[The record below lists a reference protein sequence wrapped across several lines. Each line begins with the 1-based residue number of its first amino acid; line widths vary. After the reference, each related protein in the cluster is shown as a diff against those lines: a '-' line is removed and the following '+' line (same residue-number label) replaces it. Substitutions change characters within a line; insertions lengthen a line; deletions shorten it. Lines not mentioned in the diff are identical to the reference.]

1 MSLTKIAFWKQIL
14 IALVLGLCF
23 GISLNP
29 EFGLV
34 TSESIQ
40 PYLVWFKLPGDIF
53 LNLLQMIMIP
63 LVIVSIALGVSS
75 LKNLRDLWSLGSK
88 TLLYFIFTT
97 IVSVSIGILLTTTT
111 KPGLQIQTKI
121 QNQTSASTTT
131 SSITI
136 EKKEKED
143 SIPEIIANI
152 IPKNIVNVWSKQQML
167 SIVFLG
173 MILGVFFLTSRESGT
188 ALKAF
193 CHSLESFCLW
203 VVALAMKLA
212 PLAVLGL
219 MTYAMVQIGFSLVFG
234 LISYILT
241 VLGGLLLILLFYSLM
256 IVSFTKENP
265 IRFLIQIREIPI
277 LGFSTSSSSSV
288 LPYSLK
294 VAKEKLKLKETVSD
308 FVLPLGATINMDG
321 TALYQAVATVFLSQ
335 VYQIELSTLDLF
347 LLVGTVTAASIG
359 TAATPGVGLVILSSI
374 LYTFHIPI
382 EGITI
387 LFGVDRFLDMC
398 RTSVNLTGDLSC
410 AYIMNHI
417 WKEENK

>member
-1 MSLTKIAFWKQIL
+1 MFFPKIPFWIQIL
-14 IALVLGLCF
+14 VSLLLGLIF
-23 GISLNP
+23 GILLNP
-29 EFGLV
+29 ESGFVSAL
-34 TSESIQ
+34 SLK
-40 PYLVWFKLPGDIF
+40 PYLPWMKLPGDLF

-75 LKNLRDLWSLGSK
+75 LRNLKDLWSLGSK
-88 TLLYFIFTT
+88 TLVYFIFTT
-97 IVSVSIGILLTTTT
+97 IVAVSIGISLTLIIKPGNHIQTQTTT
-111 KPGLQIQTKI
+111 IN
-121 QNQTSASTTT
+121 QNIPSTDLD
-131 SSITI
+131 SKQ
-136 EKKEKED
+136 E

-152 IPKNIVNVWSKQQML
+152 IPKNLVNVWSKQQML
-167 SIVFLG
+167 SVVFFG
-173 MILGVFFLTSRESGT
+173 MILGIFFLTSRDSGA

-203 VVALAMKLA
+203 VVATAMKLA

-219 MTYAMVQIGFSLVFG
+219 MSYAMVQIGFSLLLGLVSYIGTVLFG
-234 LISYILT
+234 LLC
-241 VLGGLLLILLFYSLM
+241 VLIFYGILIL
-256 IVSFTKENP
+256 IFTGKNP
-265 IRFLIQIREIPI
+265 IRFLNQVREISL

-294 VAKEKLKLKETVSD
+294 LAKEKLKLKETVSD

-335 VYQIELSTLDLF
+335 VYQVDLSPLDLF

-359 TAATPGVGLVILSSI
+359 TAATPGVGLVILASI
-374 LYTFHIPI
+374 LYTFQIPI

-410 AYIMNHI
+410 AFIMDHI
-417 WKEENK
+417 WKETKPNEKN

>member
-1 MSLTKIAFWKQIL
+1 MSLPKIPFWKQIL
-14 IALVLGLCF
+14 ISLVLGLSL

-29 EFGLV
+29 ESGIV
-34 TSESIQ
+34 SKESIN
-40 PYLVWFKLPGDIF
+40 PYLPWLKLPGDLF

-75 LKNLRDLWSLGSK
+75 LKNLKDLWNLGSK
-88 TLLYFIFTT
+88 TLIYLIFTT
-97 IVSVSIGILLTTTT
+97 IISVSIGITLTLVS
-111 KPGLQIQTKI
+111 KPGYQIQNKI
-121 QNQTSASTTT
+121 QNQTTTD
-131 SSITI
+131 SIAI
-136 EKKEKED
+136 NVSKDKQE
-143 SIPEIIANI
+143 SIPEIITNI
-152 IPKNIVNVWSKQQML
+152 IPKNIINVWSKQQML

-173 MILGVFFLTSRESGT
+173 MMLGIFFLTSKESGT

-203 VVALAMKLA
+203 VVSLAMKLA

-219 MTYAMVQIGFSLVFG
+219 MSYAMVQIGFSLVLG
-234 LISYILT
+234 LITYILT
-241 VLGGLLLILLFYSLM
+241 VLVGLVLILIFYALM
-256 IVSFTKENP
+256 VFVFTKKNP
-265 IRFLIQIREIPI
+265 IHFFDSIREIPI

-294 VAKEKLKLKETVSD
+294 VAKEKLKLKETVAD

-335 VYQIELSTLDLF
+335 VYQIELSSIDLF

-410 AYIMNHI
+410 AYIMDHI
-417 WKEENK
+417 WKEEK

>member
-1 MSLTKIAFWKQIL
+1 MSLPKIPFWKQIL
-14 IALVLGLCF
+14 ISLVLGLSL

-29 EFGLV
+29 ESGIV
-34 TSESIQ
+34 SKESIN
-40 PYLVWFKLPGDIF
+40 PYLPWLKLPGDLF

-75 LKNLRDLWSLGSK
+75 LKNLKDLWNLGSK
-88 TLLYFIFTT
+88 TLIYFIFTT
-97 IVSVSIGILLTTTT
+97 IISVSIGITLTLVS
-111 KPGLQIQTKI
+111 KPGNQIQNKI
-121 QNQTSASTTT
+121 QNQTTTD
-131 SSITI
+131 SIAI
-136 EKKEKED
+136 NVSKDKQE
-143 SIPEIIANI
+143 SIPEIITNI
-152 IPKNIVNVWSKQQML
+152 IPKNIINVWSKQQML

-173 MILGVFFLTSRESGT
+173 MMLGIFFLTSKESGT

-203 VVALAMKLA
+203 VVSLAMKLA

-219 MTYAMVQIGFSLVFG
+219 MSYAMVQIGFSLVLG
-234 LISYILT
+234 LITYILT
-241 VLGGLLLILLFYSLM
+241 VLVGLFLILIFYGLM
-256 IVSFTKENP
+256 VFVFTKKNP
-265 IRFLIQIREIPI
+265 IHFFYLIREIPI

-294 VAKEKLKLKETVSD
+294 VAKEKLKLKETVAD

-335 VYQIELSTLDLF
+335 VYQIELSSIDLF

-410 AYIMNHI
+410 AYIMDHI
-417 WKEENK
+417 WKEEK

>member
-1 MSLTKIAFWKQIL
+1 MSLPKIPFWKQIL
-14 IALVLGLCF
+14 ISLVLGLSL

-29 EFGLV
+29 ESGIV
-34 TSESIQ
+34 SKESIN
-40 PYLVWFKLPGDIF
+40 PYLPWLKLPGDLF

-75 LKNLRDLWSLGSK
+75 LKNLKDLWNLGSK
-88 TLLYFIFTT
+88 TLIYFIFTT
-97 IVSVSIGILLTTTT
+97 IISVCIGITLTLVS
-111 KPGLQIQTKI
+111 KPGYQIQNKI
-121 QNQTSASTTT
+121 QNQTTTD
-131 SSITI
+131 SIAI
-136 EKKEKED
+136 NVSKDKQE
-143 SIPEIIANI
+143 SIPEIITNI
-152 IPKNIVNVWSKQQML
+152 IPKNIINVWSKQQML

-173 MILGVFFLTSRESGT
+173 MMLGIFFLTSKESGT

-203 VVALAMKLA
+203 VVSLAMKLA

-219 MTYAMVQIGFSLVFG
+219 MSYAMVQIGFSLVLG
-234 LISYILT
+234 LITYILT
-241 VLGGLLLILLFYSLM
+241 VLVGLFLILIFYGLM
-256 IVSFTKENP
+256 VFVFTKKNP
-265 IRFLIQIREIPI
+265 IHFFYLIREIPI

-294 VAKEKLKLKETVSD
+294 VAKEKLKLKETVAD

-335 VYQIELSTLDLF
+335 VYQIELSSIDLF

-410 AYIMNHI
+410 AYIMDHI
-417 WKEENK
+417 WKEEK

>member
-1 MSLTKIAFWKQIL
+1 MSLPKIAFWKQIL
-14 IALVLGLCF
+14 IALVLGLF
-23 GISLNP
+23 LGISLNP
-29 EFGLV
+29 ESGIV
-34 TSESIQ
+34 SKESII
-40 PYLVWFKLPGDIF
+40 PYLPWLKLPGDIF

-75 LKNLRDLWSLGSK
+75 LKNLKDLWNLGSK
-88 TLLYFIFTT
+88 TLIYFIFTT
-97 IVSVSIGILLTTTT
+97 IISVSIGITLTLVS
-111 KPGLQIQTKI
+111 KPGNQIQNKI
-121 QNQTSASTTT
+121 QNQSTTD
-131 SSITI
+131 SITTNVS
-136 EKKEKED
+136 KDKEE
-143 SIPEIIANI
+143 SIPEIITNI
-152 IPKNIVNVWSKQQML
+152 IPKNIINVWSKQQML

-173 MILGVFFLTSRESGT
+173 MMLGIFFLTSKESGT

-203 VVALAMKLA
+203 VVSLAMKLA

-219 MTYAMVQIGFSLVFG
+219 MSYAMVQIGFTLVMG
-234 LISYILT
+234 LITYILT
-241 VLGGLLLILLFYSLM
+241 VLVGLFLILLFYGLM
-256 IVSFTKENP
+256 VFVFTKKNP
-265 IRFLIQIREIPI
+265 IHFFYLIREIPI

-294 VAKEKLKLKETVSD
+294 VAKEKLKLKETVAD

-335 VYQIELSTLDLF
+335 VYQIELSSIDLF

-374 LYTFHIPI
+374 LYSFHIPI

-410 AYIMNHI
+410 AYIMDHI
-417 WKEENK
+417 WKEEK

>member
-1 MSLTKIAFWKQIL
+1 MSLPKIPFWKQIL
-14 IALVLGLCF
+14 ISLVLGLSL

-29 EFGLV
+29 ESGIV
-34 TSESIQ
+34 SKESIN
-40 PYLVWFKLPGDIF
+40 PYLPWLKLPGDLF

-75 LKNLRDLWSLGSK
+75 LKNLKDLWNLGSK
-88 TLLYFIFTT
+88 TLIYFIFTT
-97 IVSVSIGILLTTTT
+97 IISVSIGITLTLVS
-111 KPGLQIQTKI
+111 KPGYQIQNKI
-121 QNQTSASTTT
+121 QNQTTTD
-131 SSITI
+131 SIAI
-136 EKKEKED
+136 NVSKDKQE
-143 SIPEIIANI
+143 SIPEIITNI
-152 IPKNIVNVWSKQQML
+152 IPKNIINVWSKQQML

-173 MILGVFFLTSRESGT
+173 MMLGIFFLTSKESGT

-203 VVALAMKLA
+203 VVSLAMKLA

-219 MTYAMVQIGFSLVFG
+219 MSYAMVQIGFSLVLG
-234 LISYILT
+234 LITYILT
-241 VLGGLLLILLFYSLM
+241 VLVGLVLILIFYALM
-256 IVSFTKENP
+256 VFVFTKKNP
-265 IRFLIQIREIPI
+265 IHFFDSIREIPI

-294 VAKEKLKLKETVSD
+294 VAKEKLKLKETVAD

-335 VYQIELSTLDLF
+335 VYQIELNSIDLF

-410 AYIMNHI
+410 AYIMDHI
-417 WKEENK
+417 WKEEK

>member
-1 MSLTKIAFWKQIL
+1 MSLPKIAFWKQIL
-14 IALVLGLCF
+14 ISLVLGLSL

-29 EFGLV
+29 ESGIV
-34 TSESIQ
+34 SKESIN
-40 PYLVWFKLPGDIF
+40 PYLPWLKLPGDIF

-75 LKNLRDLWSLGSK
+75 LKNLKDLWNLGSK
-88 TLLYFIFTT
+88 TLIYFIFTT
-97 IVSVSIGILLTTTT
+97 IISVSIGVSLTLVS
-111 KPGLQIQTKI
+111 KPGNQIQNKI
-121 QNQTSASTTT
+121 QYPSTTD
-131 SSITI
+131 SISVNVS
-136 EKKEKED
+136 KDKEE
-143 SIPEIIANI
+143 SIPEIITNI
-152 IPKNIVNVWSKQQML
+152 IPKNIINVWSKQQML

-173 MILGVFFLTSRESGT
+173 MMLGIFFLTSKESGT

-203 VVALAMKLA
+203 VVSLAMKLA
-212 PLAVLGL
+212 PLAVMGL
-219 MTYAMVQIGFSLVFG
+219 MSYAMVQIGFTLVMG
-234 LISYILT
+234 LITYILT
-241 VLGGLLLILLFYSLM
+241 VLVGLFLILLFYGL
-256 IVSFTKENP
+256 IVFVFTKQNP
-265 IRFLIQIREIPI
+265 IYFFYLIREIPI

-294 VAKEKLKLKETVSD
+294 VAKEKLKLKETVAD

-335 VYQIELSTLDLF
+335 VYQIELSSIDLF

-410 AYIMNHI
+410 AYIMDHI
-417 WKEENK
+417 WKEEK

>member
-1 MSLTKIAFWKQIL
+1 MSLPKIPFWKQIL
-14 IALVLGLCF
+14 ISLVLGLSL

-29 EFGLV
+29 ESGIV
-34 TSESIQ
+34 SKESIY
-40 PYLVWFKLPGDIF
+40 PYLPWLKLPGDLF
-53 LNLLQMIMIP
+53 LNILQMIMIP

-75 LKNLRDLWSLGSK
+75 LKNLKDLWNLGSK
-88 TLLYFIFTT
+88 TLIYFIFTT
-97 IVSVSIGILLTTTT
+97 IISVSIGITLTLVS
-111 KPGLQIQTKI
+111 KPGYQIQNKI
-121 QNQTSASTTT
+121 QNQTTTD
-131 SSITI
+131 SIAI
-136 EKKEKED
+136 NVSKDKQE
-143 SIPEIIANI
+143 SIPEIITNI
-152 IPKNIVNVWSKQQML
+152 IPKNIINVWSKQQML

-173 MILGVFFLTSRESGT
+173 MMLGIFFLTSKESGT

-203 VVALAMKLA
+203 VVSLAMKLA

-219 MTYAMVQIGFSLVFG
+219 MSYAMVQIGFSLVLG
-234 LISYILT
+234 LITYILT
-241 VLGGLLLILLFYSLM
+241 VLVGLVLILIFYALM
-256 IVSFTKENP
+256 VFVFTKKNP
-265 IRFLIQIREIPI
+265 IHFFDSIREIPI

-294 VAKEKLKLKETVSD
+294 VAKEKLKLKETVAD

-335 VYQIELSTLDLF
+335 VYQIELSSLDLF

-410 AYIMNHI
+410 AYIMDHI
-417 WKEENK
+417 WKEEK

>member
-1 MSLTKIAFWKQIL
+1 MSFPKIAFWKQIL
-14 IALVLGLCF
+14 ISLVLGLVF
-23 GISLNP
+23 GILLNP
-29 EFGLV
+29 ESGFV
-34 TSESIQ
+34 KSDQIK
-40 PYLVWFKLPGDIF
+40 PYLSWLKLPGDIF
-53 LNLLQMIMIP
+53 LNLLQMIMVP

-75 LKNLRDLWSLGSK
+75 LKNLKDLWSLGSK
-88 TLLYFIFTT
+88 TLVYFIFTT
-97 IVSVSIGILLTTTT
+97 VVSVSIGILLTSLT
-111 KPGLQIQTKI
+111 KPGFKIQSNI
-121 QNQTSASTTT
+121 QNQVTQSQMTS
-131 SSITI
+131 I
-136 EKKEKED
+136 EKKEKEET
-143 SIPEIIANI
+143 IPEIIANI

-173 MILGVFFLTSRESGT
+173 MILGVFFLTSKESGT
-188 ALKAF
+188 TLKAF
-193 CHSLESFCLW
+193 FHSLESFCLW
-203 VVALAMKLA
+203 VVSTAMKIA

-219 MTYAMVQIGFSLVFG
+219 MSYAMVQIGFSLVYG
-234 LISYILT
+234 LLTYILT
-241 VLGGLLLILLFYSLM
+241 VLAGLFIILLFYSLM
-256 IVSFTKENP
+256 VFFFTKQNP
-265 IRFLIQIREIPI
+265 FVFFNQIREIPI

-294 VAKEKLKLKETVSD
+294 IAKEKLRLKESVAD

-335 VYQIELSTLDLF
+335 VYQIELSSVDLF

-410 AYIMNHI
+410 AYIMDHI
-417 WKEENK
+417 WKEEKQL

>member
-1 MSLTKIAFWKQIL
+1 MSLPKIAFWIQIL

-23 GISLNP
+23 GITLNP

-34 TSESIQ
+34 SSESIK
-40 PYLVWFKLPGDIF
+40 PYLVWFKLPGDVF

-75 LKNLRDLWSLGSK
+75 LKNLKDLWSLGSK

-121 QNQTSASTTT
+121 QNQTSESSDTSTL
-131 SSITI
+131 
-136 EKKEKED
+136 EKKEKEE

-219 MTYAMVQIGFSLVFG
+219 MSYAMVQIGFSLVFG
-234 LISYILT
+234 LFTYIVT
-241 VLGGLLLILLFYSLM
+241 VLGGLFLILVFYSLM
-256 IVSFTKENP
+256 ILFFTRENP
-265 IRFLIQIREIPI
+265 LRFLSQIREIPI

-335 VYQIELSTLDLF
+335 VYQIELSTVDLF

-374 LYTFHIPI
+374 LYTFHIPV
-382 EGITI
+382 EGIAI

>member
-1 MSLTKIAFWKQIL
+1 MSLPKIPFWKQIL
-14 IALVLGLCF
+14 ISLVLGLSL

-29 EFGLV
+29 ESGIV
-34 TSESIQ
+34 SKESIY
-40 PYLVWFKLPGDIF
+40 PYLPWLKLPGDLF

-75 LKNLRDLWSLGSK
+75 LKNLKDLWNLGSK
-88 TLLYFIFTT
+88 TLIYFIFTT
-97 IVSVSIGILLTTTT
+97 IISVSIGITLTLVS
-111 KPGLQIQTKI
+111 KPGYQIQNKI
-121 QNQTSASTTT
+121 QNQTTTD
-131 SSITI
+131 SIAI
-136 EKKEKED
+136 NESKDKQE
-143 SIPEIIANI
+143 SIPEIITNI
-152 IPKNIVNVWSKQQML
+152 IPKNIINVWSKQQML

-173 MILGVFFLTSRESGT
+173 MMLGIFFLTSKESGT

-203 VVALAMKLA
+203 VVSLAMKLA

-219 MTYAMVQIGFSLVFG
+219 MSYAMVQIGFSLVLG
-234 LISYILT
+234 LITYILT
-241 VLGGLLLILLFYSLM
+241 VLVGLVLILIFYALM
-256 IVSFTKENP
+256 VFVFTKKNP
-265 IRFLIQIREIPI
+265 IHFFDSIREIPI

-294 VAKEKLKLKETVSD
+294 VAKEKLKLKETVAD

-335 VYQIELSTLDLF
+335 VYQIELSSIDLF

-410 AYIMNHI
+410 AYIMDHI
-417 WKEENK
+417 WKEEK

>member
-1 MSLTKIAFWKQIL
+1 MFFPKIAFWIQIL
-14 IALVLGLCF
+14 VSLLLGLLF
-23 GISLNP
+23 GILLNP
-29 EFGLV
+29 ETGFVSSNTLK
-34 TSESIQ
+34 
-40 PYLVWFKLPGDIF
+40 PFLPWMKLPGDVF

-75 LKNLRDLWSLGSK
+75 LRNLKDLWSLGSK
-88 TLLYFIFTT
+88 TLIYFIFTT
-97 IVSVSIGILLTTTT
+97 VIAVSIGISLTLVI
-111 KPGLQIQTKI
+111 KPGKYIQS
-121 QNQTSASTTT
+121 Q
-131 SSITI
+131 TI
-136 EKKEKED
+136 ESKVNVQETKLNENQE
-143 SIPEIIANI
+143 SIPEIIATI
-152 IPKNIVNVWSKQQML
+152 IPKNLVNVWSKQQML

-173 MILGVFFLTSRESGT
+173 MILGIFFLTSKESGT

-203 VVALAMKLA
+203 VVATAMKLA

-219 MTYAMVQIGFSLVFG
+219 MSFAIVQIGFSLFLG
-234 LISYILT
+234 LLSYIGT
-241 VLGGLLLILLFYSLM
+241 VLSGLFCILVFYGLLILVFTRTNPFY
-256 IVSFTKENP
+256 
-265 IRFLIQIREIPI
+265 FLNQVREIPL

-294 VAKEKLKLKETVSD
+294 LAKEKLKLKETVAD
-308 FVLPLGATINMDG
+308 FVLPLGATVNMDG

-335 VYQIELSTLDLF
+335 VYQVDLSPLDLF

-359 TAATPGVGLVILSSI
+359 TAATPGVGLVILASI
-374 LYTFHIPI
+374 LHTFHIPI

-410 AYIMNHI
+410 AFIMDHI
-417 WKEENK
+417 WKETNPNENI

>member
-1 MSLTKIAFWKQIL
+1 MSLPKIAFWKQIL
-14 IALVLGLCF
+14 ISLVLGLTL

-29 EFGLV
+29 ESGIV
-34 TSESIQ
+34 SKESIN
-40 PYLVWFKLPGDIF
+40 PYLPWLKLPGDLF

-75 LKNLRDLWSLGSK
+75 LKNLKDLWNLGSK
-88 TLLYFIFTT
+88 TLIYFIFTT
-97 IVSVSIGILLTTTT
+97 IISVSIGISLTMVS
-111 KPGLQIQTKI
+111 KPGNQIQNKVG
-121 QNQTSASTTT
+121 NQSMTDSL
-131 SSITI
+131 SINVS
-136 EKKEKED
+136 KEKEE
-143 SIPEIIANI
+143 SIPEIITNI
-152 IPKNIVNVWSKQQML
+152 IPKNIINVWSKQQML

-173 MILGVFFLTSRESGT
+173 MMLGIFFLTSKESGT

-203 VVALAMKLA
+203 VVSLAMKLA

-219 MTYAMVQIGFSLVFG
+219 MSYAMVQIGFSLVMG
-234 LISYILT
+234 LITYILT
-241 VLGGLLLILLFYSLM
+241 VLVGLVLILLFYGLM
-256 IVSFTKENP
+256 VFVFTKQNP
-265 IRFLIQIREIPI
+265 IHFFYLIREIPI

-294 VAKEKLKLKETVSD
+294 VAKEKLKLKETVAD

-335 VYQIELSTLDLF
+335 VYQIELSSIDLF

-410 AYIMNHI
+410 AYIMDHI
-417 WKEENK
+417 WKEEK

>member
-1 MSLTKIAFWKQIL
+1 MSFPKIPFWIQIL
-14 IALVLGLCF
+14 VSLMLGLFF
-23 GISLNP
+23 GIILNP
-29 EFGLV
+29 ESGFVSAL
-34 TSESIQ
+34 SLK
-40 PYLVWFKLPGDIF
+40 PYLPWMKLPGDIF

-75 LKNLRDLWSLGSK
+75 LRNLKDLWNLGSK

-97 IVSVSIGILLTTTT
+97 VVSVSIGISLTLII
-111 KPGLQIQTKI
+111 KPGNHI
-121 QNQTSASTTT
+121 QNQTI
-131 SSITI
+131 SSNQSGPPTNLDTKQ
-136 EKKEKED
+136 E

-152 IPKNIVNVWSKQQML
+152 VPKNLVNVWSKQQML
-167 SIVFLG
+167 SVVFFG
-173 MILGVFFLTSRESGT
+173 MILGIFFLTSRDSGA

-203 VVALAMKLA
+203 VVKVTMNLA

-219 MTYAMVQIGFSLVFG
+219 MSYAMVQIGFSLVTG
-234 LISYILT
+234 LVSYIVT
-241 VLGGLLLILLFYSLM
+241 VLIGLLCVLFFYGILVFLF
-256 IVSFTKENP
+256 TRKNP
-265 IRFLIQIREIPI
+265 VRFLNQVREIPL

-294 VAKEKLKLKETVSD
+294 VAKEKLKLKETVAD

-335 VYQIELSTLDLF
+335 VYQVDLTGLDLF

-359 TAATPGVGLVILSSI
+359 TAATPGVGLVILASI
-374 LYTFHIPI
+374 LYTFQIPI

-410 AYIMNHI
+410 AFIMDHI
-417 WKEENK
+417 WKETKPNEKT

>member
-1 MSLTKIAFWKQIL
+1 MFFPKIPFWIQIL
-14 IALVLGLCF
+14 VSLLLGLIF
-23 GISLNP
+23 GILLNP
-29 EFGLV
+29 ESGFVSAL
-34 TSESIQ
+34 SLK
-40 PYLVWFKLPGDIF
+40 PYLPWMKLPGDLF

-75 LKNLRDLWSLGSK
+75 LRNLKDLWSLGSK
-88 TLLYFIFTT
+88 TLVYFIFTT
-97 IVSVSIGILLTTTT
+97 IVAVSIGISLTLIIKPGNHIQTQTTT
-111 KPGLQIQTKI
+111 IN
-121 QNQTSASTTT
+121 QNIPSTDLD
-131 SSITI
+131 SKQ
-136 EKKEKED
+136 E

-152 IPKNIVNVWSKQQML
+152 IPKNLVNVWSKQQML
-167 SIVFLG
+167 SVVFFG
-173 MILGVFFLTSRESGT
+173 MILGIFFLTSRDSGA

-203 VVALAMKLA
+203 VVATAMKLA

-219 MTYAMVQIGFSLVFG
+219 MSYAMVQIGFSLLLGLVSYIGTVLFG
-234 LISYILT
+234 LLC
-241 VLGGLLLILLFYSLM
+241 VLIFYGILIL
-256 IVSFTKENP
+256 IFTGKNP
-265 IRFLIQIREIPI
+265 IRFLIQVREIPL

-294 VAKEKLKLKETVSD
+294 LAKEKLKLKETVSD

-335 VYQIELSTLDLF
+335 VYQVDLSPLDLF

-359 TAATPGVGLVILSSI
+359 TAATPGVGLVILASI
-374 LYTFHIPI
+374 LYTFQIPI

-410 AYIMNHI
+410 AFIMDHI
-417 WKEENK
+417 WKETKPNEKN

>member
-1 MSLTKIAFWKQIL
+1 MSLPKIAFWKQIFISL
-14 IALVLGLCF
+14 LLGLGV
-23 GISLNP
+23 GIGFHP
-29 EFGLV
+29 ETGLISAE
-34 TSESIQ
+34 TIK
-40 PYLVWFKLPGDIF
+40 PYLSWLKLPGDLF

-75 LKNLRDLWSLGSK
+75 LKNLRDLWNLGSK

-97 IVSVSIGILLTTTT
+97 IVAVSIGILLTSIT
-111 KPGLQIQTKI
+111 KPGNQIQTKI
-121 QNQTSASTTT
+121 QNQTISVQTQSDKGT
-131 SSITI
+131 
-136 EKKEKED
+136 EE

-173 MILGVFFLTSRESGT
+173 MILGIFFLTSKESGT

-203 VVALAMKLA
+203 VVSTAMKLA
-212 PLAVLGL
+212 PLAVFGL
-219 MTYAMVQIGFSLVFG
+219 MSFAMLQIGFSLVYG
-234 LISYILT
+234 LLTYILT
-241 VLGGLLLILLFYSLM
+241 VLAGLFLVLLFYSALLFL
-256 IVSFTKENP
+256 FTKQNP
-265 IRFLIQIREIPI
+265 FVFFHQIREIPI

-294 VAKEKLKLKETVSD
+294 IAKEKLKLKETVAD

-335 VYQIELSTLDLF
+335 VYQIELSTVDLF

-374 LYTFHIPI
+374 LHTFHIPI
-382 EGITI
+382 EGIAI

-417 WKEENK
+417 WKEDTQI

>member
-1 MSLTKIAFWKQIL
+1 MSLPKIPFWKQIL
-14 IALVLGLCF
+14 ISLVLGLSL

-29 EFGLV
+29 ESGIV
-34 TSESIQ
+34 SKESIY
-40 PYLVWFKLPGDIF
+40 PYLPWLKLPGDLF
-53 LNLLQMIMIP
+53 LNILQMIMIP

-75 LKNLRDLWSLGSK
+75 LKNLKDLWNLGSK
-88 TLLYFIFTT
+88 TLIYFIFTT
-97 IVSVSIGILLTTTT
+97 IISVSIGITLTLVS
-111 KPGLQIQTKI
+111 KPGYQIQNKI
-121 QNQTSASTTT
+121 QNQTTTD
-131 SSITI
+131 SIAI
-136 EKKEKED
+136 NVSKDKQE
-143 SIPEIIANI
+143 SIPEIITNI
-152 IPKNIVNVWSKQQML
+152 IPKNIINVWSKQQML

-173 MILGVFFLTSRESGT
+173 MMLGIFFLTSKESGT

-203 VVALAMKLA
+203 VVSLAMKLA

-219 MTYAMVQIGFSLVFG
+219 MSYAMVQIGFSLVLG
-234 LISYILT
+234 LITYILT
-241 VLGGLLLILLFYSLM
+241 VLVGLVLILIFYALM
-256 IVSFTKENP
+256 VFVFTKKNP
-265 IRFLIQIREIPI
+265 IHFFDSIREIPI

-294 VAKEKLKLKETVSD
+294 VAKEKLKLKETVAD

-335 VYQIELSTLDLF
+335 VYQIELSSIDLF

-410 AYIMNHI
+410 AYIMDHI
-417 WKEENK
+417 WKEEK

>member
-1 MSLTKIAFWKQIL
+1 MSLPKIAFWKQIL
-14 IALVLGLCF
+14 ISLVLGLSI
-23 GISLNP
+23 GIGFNP
-29 EFGLV
+29 ESGLV
-34 TSESIQ
+34 TQETIQ
-40 PYLVWFKLPGDIF
+40 PYLQWFKLPGDLF

-75 LKNLRDLWSLGSK
+75 LKNLKDLWHLGSR
-88 TLLYFIFTT
+88 TLVYFIFTT
-97 IVSVSIGILLTTTT
+97 IVSVSIGIFLTTAIQ
-111 KPGLQIQTKI
+111 PGKQIQNKI
-121 QNQTSASTTT
+121 QNQT
-131 SSITI
+131 ITNSVPI
-136 EKKEKED
+136 KDSQNVTE

-173 MILGVFFLTSRESGT
+173 MILGIFFLTSKESGT

-203 VVALAMKLA
+203 VVAIAMKLA

-219 MTYAMVQIGFSLVFG
+219 MSYAMVQIGFSLVFG
-234 LISYILT
+234 LLSYIIT
-241 VLGGLLLILLFYSLM
+241 VLVGLFLILVFYSLL
-256 IVSFTKENP
+256 VFFFTKQNP
-265 IRFLIQIREIPI
+265 ILFFNQIREIPI

-294 VAKEKLKLKETVSD
+294 VAKEKLKLKETVAD

-335 VYQIELSTLDLF
+335 VYQVELSTLDLF

-410 AYIMNHI
+410 AFIMNHI

>member
-1 MSLTKIAFWKQIL
+1 MSLPKIAFWKQIFISL
-14 IALVLGLCF
+14 LLGLAV
-23 GISLNP
+23 GIGFHP
-29 EFGLV
+29 ETGLISAE
-34 TSESIQ
+34 TIK
-40 PYLVWFKLPGDIF
+40 PYLSWLKLPGDLF

-75 LKNLRDLWSLGSK
+75 LKNLRDLWNLGSK

-97 IVSVSIGILLTTTT
+97 IVAVSIGILLTSIT
-111 KPGLQIQTKI
+111 KPGNQIQTKI
-121 QNQTSASTTT
+121 QNQTISVQTQSDKGT
-131 SSITI
+131 
-136 EKKEKED
+136 EE

-173 MILGVFFLTSRESGT
+173 MILGIFFLTSKESGT

-203 VVALAMKLA
+203 VVSTAMKLA
-212 PLAVLGL
+212 PLAVFGL
-219 MTYAMVQIGFSLVFG
+219 MSFAMLQIGFSLVYG
-234 LISYILT
+234 LLTYILT
-241 VLGGLLLILLFYSLM
+241 VLAGLFLVLLFYSALLFL
-256 IVSFTKENP
+256 FTKQNP
-265 IRFLIQIREIPI
+265 FVFFHQIREIPI

-294 VAKEKLKLKETVSD
+294 IAKEKLKLKETVAD

-335 VYQIELSTLDLF
+335 VYQIELSTVDLF

-374 LYTFHIPI
+374 LHTFHIPI
-382 EGITI
+382 EGIAI

-417 WKEENK
+417 WKEDTQI

>member
-1 MSLTKIAFWKQIL
+1 MSLPKIAFWKQIL
-14 IALVLGLCF
+14 ISLVLGLGL
-23 GISLNP
+23 GITLNS
-29 EFGLV
+29 ETGLV
-34 TSESIQ
+34 SSESIK
-40 PYLVWFKLPGDIF
+40 PYLQWLKLPGDIF

-75 LKNLRDLWSLGSK
+75 LKNLKDLWNLGSK
-88 TLLYFIFTT
+88 TLLYFTFTT
-97 IVSVSIGILLTTTT
+97 LVSVSIGILLTTAS
-111 KPGLQIQTKI
+111 KPGIQIQSEI
-121 QNQTSASTTT
+121 QNKTITN
-131 SSITI
+131 SIPTLDS
-136 EKKEKED
+136 KKTEE
-143 SIPEIIANI
+143 SIPEVISNI

-173 MILGVFFLTSRESGT
+173 MILGIFFLTSKESGT

-203 VVALAMKLA
+203 VVSIAMKLA

-219 MTYAMVQIGFSLVFG
+219 MSYAMVQIGFSLVFG
-234 LISYILT
+234 LLTYILT
-241 VLGGLLLILLFYSLM
+241 VLTGLFCILLFYSLL
-256 IVSFTKENP
+256 VFFFTKQNP
-265 IRFLIQIREIPI
+265 FRFFNLIREIPI

-294 VAKEKLKLKETVSD
+294 VAKEKLKLKETVAD

-335 VYQIELSTLDLF
+335 VYQIELSSLDLF

-410 AYIMNHI
+410 AYIMDHI
-417 WKEENK
+417 WKEEKQ

>member
-1 MSLTKIAFWKQIL
+1 MSLPKIAFWKQIFISL
-14 IALVLGLCF
+14 LLGLAV
-23 GISLNP
+23 GIGFHP
-29 EFGLV
+29 ETGLMSAE
-34 TSESIQ
+34 TIK
-40 PYLVWFKLPGDIF
+40 PYLSWLKLPGDLF

-75 LKNLRDLWSLGSK
+75 LKNLRDLWNLGSK

-97 IVSVSIGILLTTTT
+97 IVAVSIGILLTSIT
-111 KPGLQIQTKI
+111 KPGNQIQTKI
-121 QNQTSASTTT
+121 QNQTISVQTQSDKGT
-131 SSITI
+131 
-136 EKKEKED
+136 EE

-173 MILGVFFLTSRESGT
+173 MILGIFFLTSKESGT

-203 VVALAMKLA
+203 VVSTAMKLA
-212 PLAVLGL
+212 PLAVFGL
-219 MTYAMVQIGFSLVFG
+219 MSFAMLQIGFSLVYG
-234 LISYILT
+234 LLTYILT
-241 VLGGLLLILLFYSLM
+241 VLAGLFLVLLFYSALLFL
-256 IVSFTKENP
+256 FTKQNP
-265 IRFLIQIREIPI
+265 FVFFHQIREIPI

-294 VAKEKLKLKETVSD
+294 IAKEKLKLKETVAD

-335 VYQIELSTLDLF
+335 VYQIELSTVDLF

-374 LYTFHIPI
+374 LHTFHIPI
-382 EGITI
+382 EGIAI

-417 WKEENK
+417 WKEDTQI

>member
-1 MSLTKIAFWKQIL
+1 MFFPKIAFWIQIL
-14 IALVLGLCF
+14 VSLLLGLLF
-23 GISLNP
+23 GILLNP
-29 EFGLV
+29 ETGIVSAL
-34 TSESIQ
+34 TLK
-40 PYLVWFKLPGDIF
+40 PYLAWMKLPGDIF

-75 LKNLRDLWSLGSK
+75 LRNLKDLLNLGSK

-97 IVSVSIGILLTTTT
+97 IISVSIGITLTLII
-111 KPGLQIQTKI
+111 KPGNHIQSQTTQMDTITHETTGKE
-121 QNQTSASTTT
+121 NQ
-131 SSITI
+131 
-136 EKKEKED
+136 E
-143 SIPEIIANI
+143 SIPEIIGSI
-152 IPKNIVNVWSKQQML
+152 IPKNLVNVWSKQQML
-167 SIVFLG
+167 SVVFFG
-173 MILGVFFLTSRESGT
+173 MILGIFFLTSKESGS

-203 VVALAMKLA
+203 VVAVAMKLA
-212 PLAVLGL
+212 PFAVLGL
-219 MTYAMVQIGFSLVFG
+219 MSYAIVQIGFSLLFG
-234 LISYILT
+234 LVYYIGT
-241 VLGGLLLILLFYSLM
+241 VLLGLFCIIVFYSVLIL
-256 IVSFTKENP
+256 IFTRKNP
-265 IRFLIQIREIPI
+265 IQFLNKVREIPL

-294 VAKEKLKLKETVSD
+294 LAKEKLKLKETVAD

-335 VYQIELSTLDLF
+335 VYQVNLSPIDLF

-359 TAATPGVGLVILSSI
+359 TAATPGVGLVILASI

-410 AYIMNHI
+410 AFIMDHI
-417 WKEENK
+417 WKETKPNEKY

>member
-1 MSLTKIAFWKQIL
+1 MSFLKIPFWIQIFASL
-14 IALVLGLCF
+14 LLGLLF
-23 GISLNP
+23 GILLNP
-29 EFGLV
+29 ETRFISSL
-34 TSESIQ
+34 TLK
-40 PYLVWFKLPGDIF
+40 PYLSWMKLPGDIF

-75 LKNLRDLWSLGSK
+75 LRNLKDLWSLGSK

-97 IVSVSIGILLTTTT
+97 IVSVSIGITLASVI
-111 KPGLQIQTKI
+111 KPGNQI
-121 QNQTSASTTT
+121 QNQTIETNG
-131 SSITI
+131 TI
-136 EKKEKED
+136 PD
-143 SIPEIIANI
+143 SKINQNEESVPEIIANI
-152 IPKNIVNVWSKQQML
+152 IPKNLVNVWSKQQML
-167 SIVFLG
+167 SVVFFG
-173 MILGVFFLTSRESGT
+173 MILGIFFLTSRESGA

-203 VVALAMKLA
+203 VVATAMKLA

-219 MTYAMVQIGFSLVFG
+219 MSYAMVQIGFSLLFG
-234 LISYILT
+234 LVSYIGT
-241 VLGGLLLILLFYSLM
+241 VIFGLFCIFIFYSIL
-256 IVSFTKENP
+256 IFTLTRKNP
-265 IRFLIQIREIPI
+265 FCFLNQIREIPL

-294 VAKEKLKLKETVSD
+294 LAKEKLKLKETVAD

-335 VYQIELSTLDLF
+335 VYQVNLSTIDLF

-359 TAATPGVGLVILSSI
+359 TAATPGVGLVILTSI
-374 LYTFHIPI
+374 LYTFQIPI

-410 AYIMNHI
+410 AFIMDHI
-417 WKEENK
+417 WKETKTNEKN

>member
-1 MSLTKIAFWKQIL
+1 MSLPKIPFWKQIL
-14 IALVLGLCF
+14 ISLVLGLSL

-29 EFGLV
+29 ESGIV
-34 TSESIQ
+34 SKESIN
-40 PYLVWFKLPGDIF
+40 PYLPWLKLPGDLF

-75 LKNLRDLWSLGSK
+75 LKNLKDLWNLGSK
-88 TLLYFIFTT
+88 TLIYFIFTT
-97 IVSVSIGILLTTTT
+97 IISVSIGITLTLVS
-111 KPGLQIQTKI
+111 KPGYQIQNKI
-121 QNQTSASTTT
+121 QNQTTTD
-131 SSITI
+131 SIAI
-136 EKKEKED
+136 NVSKDKQE
-143 SIPEIIANI
+143 SIPEIITNI
-152 IPKNIVNVWSKQQML
+152 IPKNIINVWSKQQML

-173 MILGVFFLTSRESGT
+173 MMLGIFFLTSKESGT

-203 VVALAMKLA
+203 VVSLAMKLA

-219 MTYAMVQIGFSLVFG
+219 MSYAMVQIGFSLVLG
-234 LISYILT
+234 LITYILT
-241 VLGGLLLILLFYSLM
+241 VLVGLVLILIFYALM
-256 IVSFTKENP
+256 VFVFTKKNP
-265 IRFLIQIREIPI
+265 IHFFDSIREIPI

-294 VAKEKLKLKETVSD
+294 VAKEKLKLKETVAD

-335 VYQIELSTLDLF
+335 VYQIELSSIDLF

-410 AYIMNHI
+410 AYIMDHI
-417 WKEENK
+417 WKEEK

>member
-1 MSLTKIAFWKQIL
+1 MSLPKIAFWKQIL

-23 GISLNP
+23 GITLNP

-34 TSESIQ
+34 SSESIK
-40 PYLVWFKLPGDIF
+40 PYLVWFKLPGDVF

-75 LKNLRDLWSLGSK
+75 LKNLKDLWSLGSK

-121 QNQTSASTTT
+121 QNQTSESSDTSTL
-131 SSITI
+131 
-136 EKKEKED
+136 EKKEKEE

-219 MTYAMVQIGFSLVFG
+219 MSYAMVQIGFSLVFG
-234 LISYILT
+234 LFTYIVT
-241 VLGGLLLILLFYSLM
+241 VLGGLFLILVFYSLM
-256 IVSFTKENP
+256 ILFFTRENP
-265 IRFLIQIREIPI
+265 LRFLSQIREIPI

-335 VYQIELSTLDLF
+335 VYQIELSTVDLF

-374 LYTFHIPI
+374 LYTFHIPV
-382 EGITI
+382 EGIAI

>member
-1 MSLTKIAFWKQIL
+1 MSFLKIPFWIQIFASL
-14 IALVLGLCF
+14 LLGLLF
-23 GISLNP
+23 GILLNP
-29 EFGLV
+29 ETGFISSL
-34 TSESIQ
+34 TLK
-40 PYLVWFKLPGDIF
+40 PYLSWMKLPGDIF

-75 LKNLRDLWSLGSK
+75 LRNLKDLWSLGSK

-97 IVSVSIGILLTTTT
+97 IVSVSIGITLASVI
-111 KPGLQIQTKI
+111 KPGNQI
-121 QNQTSASTTT
+121 QNQT
-131 SSITI
+131 I
-136 EKKEKED
+136 EKNETIQD
-143 SIPEIIANI
+143 SKINQNEESVPEIIANI
-152 IPKNIVNVWSKQQML
+152 IPKNLVNVWSKQQML
-167 SIVFLG
+167 SVVFFG
-173 MILGVFFLTSRESGT
+173 MILGIFFLTSRESGA

-203 VVALAMKLA
+203 VVAKAMKLA

-219 MTYAMVQIGFSLVFG
+219 MSYAMVQIGFSLLFG
-234 LISYILT
+234 LVSYIGT
-241 VLGGLLLILLFYSLM
+241 VIFGLFCIFMFYSIL
-256 IVSFTKENP
+256 IFTLTRKNP
-265 IRFLIQIREIPI
+265 FRFLNQIREIPL

-294 VAKEKLKLKETVSD
+294 LAKEKLKLKETVAD

-335 VYQIELSTLDLF
+335 VYQVNLSTIDLF

-359 TAATPGVGLVILSSI
+359 TAATPGVGLVILTSI
-374 LYTFHIPI
+374 LYTFQIPI

-410 AYIMNHI
+410 AFIMDHI
-417 WKEENK
+417 WKETKTNEKN

>member
-1 MSLTKIAFWKQIL
+1 MFFPKIPFWIQIL
-14 IALVLGLCF
+14 ISLLLGLIF
-23 GISLNP
+23 GLLLNPETGFVSSLSLNP
-29 EFGLV
+29 
-34 TSESIQ
+34 
-40 PYLVWFKLPGDIF
+40 YLAWMKLPGDIF

-75 LKNLRDLWSLGSK
+75 LRNLKDLWDLGSK
-88 TLLYFIFTT
+88 TLLYFVFTT
-97 IVSVSIGILLTTTT
+97 VISVSIGISLTLII
-111 KPGLQIQTKI
+111 KPGNHI
-121 QNQTSASTTT
+121 QNQTLELNQNVNPTKVS
-131 SSITI
+131 
-136 EKKEKED
+136 EKKET
-143 SIPEIIANI
+143 IPEIIADI
-152 IPKNIVNVWSKQQML
+152 IPKNLVNVWSKQQML
-167 SIVFLG
+167 SVVFFG
-173 MILGVFFLTSRESGT
+173 MILGIFFLTSRDSGA

-203 VVALAMKLA
+203 VVATAMKLA

-219 MTYAMVQIGFSLVFG
+219 MSYAIVQIGFSLFLGLLSYIGTVLFG
-234 LISYILT
+234 LFCIMVFYG
-241 VLGGLLLILLFYSLM
+241 VLILF
-256 IVSFTKENP
+256 FTRKNP
-265 IRFLIQIREIPI
+265 IRFLNQVREIPL

-294 VAKEKLKLKETVSD
+294 LAKEKLKLKETVAD

-335 VYQIELSTLDLF
+335 VYHVELSSLDLF

-359 TAATPGVGLVILSSI
+359 TAATPGVGLVILASI
-374 LYTFHIPI
+374 LYTFQIPI

-410 AYIMNHI
+410 AFIMDHI
-417 WKEENK
+417 WKETKPNEKN

>member
-1 MSLTKIAFWKQIL
+1 MSLPKIAFWKQIL
-14 IALVLGLCF
+14 ISLVLGLCI
-23 GISLNP
+23 GIGFNP
-29 EFGLV
+29 ESGLV
-34 TSESIQ
+34 TQETIQ
-40 PYLVWFKLPGDIF
+40 PYLQWFKLPGDLF

-75 LKNLRDLWSLGSK
+75 LKNLKDLWHLGSR
-88 TLLYFIFTT
+88 TLVYFIFTT
-97 IVSVSIGILLTTTT
+97 IVSVSIGIFLTIAIQ
-111 KPGLQIQTKI
+111 PGKQIQNKI
-121 QNQTSASTTT
+121 QNQTIT
-131 SSITI
+131 SSVPI
-136 EKKEKED
+136 KESQSSTE

-173 MILGVFFLTSRESGT
+173 MILGIFFLTAKESGT

-203 VVALAMKLA
+203 VVSIAMKLA

-219 MTYAMVQIGFSLVFG
+219 MSYAMIQIGFSLVFG
-234 LISYILT
+234 LLSYIIT
-241 VLGGLLLILLFYSLM
+241 VLVGLFLILVFYSFL
-256 IVSFTKENP
+256 VFFFTKQNP
-265 IRFLIQIREIPI
+265 FRFLSQIREIPI

-294 VAKEKLKLKETVSD
+294 VAKEKLKLKETVAD

-335 VYQIELSTLDLF
+335 VYQVELSTLDLF
-347 LLVGTVTAASIG
+347 LLVGTVTTASIG

-410 AYIMNHI
+410 AFIMNHI

>member
-1 MSLTKIAFWKQIL
+1 MSLPKIAFWKQIFISL
-14 IALVLGLCF
+14 LLGLGV
-23 GISLNP
+23 GIGFHP
-29 EFGLV
+29 ETGLMSAE
-34 TSESIQ
+34 TIK
-40 PYLVWFKLPGDIF
+40 PYLSWLKLPGDLF

-63 LVIVSIALGVSS
+63 LVIVSVALGVSS
-75 LKNLRDLWSLGSK
+75 LKNLRDLWNLGSK

-97 IVSVSIGILLTTTT
+97 IVAVSIGILLTSIT
-111 KPGLQIQTKI
+111 KPGNQIQTKI
-121 QNQTSASTTT
+121 QNQTISVQTQSDKGT
-131 SSITI
+131 
-136 EKKEKED
+136 EE

-173 MILGVFFLTSRESGT
+173 MILGIFFLTSKESGT

-203 VVALAMKLA
+203 VVSTAMKLA
-212 PLAVLGL
+212 PLAVFGL
-219 MTYAMVQIGFSLVFG
+219 MSFAMLQIGFSLVYG
-234 LISYILT
+234 LLTYILT
-241 VLGGLLLILLFYSLM
+241 VLAGLFLVLLFYSALLFL
-256 IVSFTKENP
+256 FTKQNP
-265 IRFLIQIREIPI
+265 FVFFHQIREIPI

-294 VAKEKLKLKETVSD
+294 IAKEKLKLKETVAD

-335 VYQIELSTLDLF
+335 VYQIELSTVDLF

-374 LYTFHIPI
+374 LHTFHIPI
-382 EGITI
+382 EGIAI

-417 WKEENK
+417 WKEDTQI

>member
-1 MSLTKIAFWKQIL
+1 MSLPKIPFWKQIL
-14 IALVLGLCF
+14 ISLVLGLSL

-29 EFGLV
+29 ESGIV
-34 TSESIQ
+34 SKESIY
-40 PYLVWFKLPGDIF
+40 PYLPWLKLPGDLF
-53 LNLLQMIMIP
+53 LNILQMIMIP

-75 LKNLRDLWSLGSK
+75 LKNLKDLWNLGSK
-88 TLLYFIFTT
+88 TLIYFIFTT
-97 IVSVSIGILLTTTT
+97 IISVSIGITLTLVS
-111 KPGLQIQTKI
+111 KPGYQIQNKI
-121 QNQTSASTTT
+121 QNQTTTD
-131 SSITI
+131 SIAI
-136 EKKEKED
+136 NVSKDKQE
-143 SIPEIIANI
+143 SIPEIITNI
-152 IPKNIVNVWSKQQML
+152 IPKNIINVWSKQQML

-173 MILGVFFLTSRESGT
+173 MMLGIFFITSKESGT

-203 VVALAMKLA
+203 VVSLAMKLA

-219 MTYAMVQIGFSLVFG
+219 MSYAMVQIGFSLVLG
-234 LISYILT
+234 LITYILT
-241 VLGGLLLILLFYSLM
+241 VLVGLVLILIFYALM
-256 IVSFTKENP
+256 VFVFTKKNP
-265 IRFLIQIREIPI
+265 IHFFDSIREIPI

-294 VAKEKLKLKETVSD
+294 VAKEKLKLKETVAD

-335 VYQIELSTLDLF
+335 VYQIELSSIDLF

-410 AYIMNHI
+410 AYIMDHI
-417 WKEENK
+417 WKEEK

>member
-1 MSLTKIAFWKQIL
+1 MFFPKIAFWIQIL
-14 IALVLGLCF
+14 VSLLLGLIL
-23 GISLNP
+23 GILLNP
-29 EFGLV
+29 ETGLV
-34 TSESIQ
+34 STLTLK
-40 PYLVWFKLPGDIF
+40 PYLLWMKLPGDIF

-75 LKNLRDLWSLGSK
+75 LRNLKDLWNLGSK

-97 IVSVSIGILLTTTT
+97 IISVSIGISLALII
-111 KPGLQIQTKI
+111 KPGNHIQTQSVEISTNNSDAKLN
-121 QNQTSASTTT
+121 QNLESV
-131 SSITI
+131 
-136 EKKEKED
+136 
-143 SIPEIIANI
+143 PETIANI
-152 IPKNIVNVWSKQQML
+152 IPKNLVIVWSKQQML
-167 SIVFLG
+167 SVVFFG
-173 MILGVFFLTSRESGT
+173 MILGIFFLTSRESGA

-203 VVALAMKLA
+203 VVATAMKLA
-212 PLAVLGL
+212 PFAVLGL
-219 MTYAMVQIGFSLVFG
+219 MSYAMIQIGFSLLFG
-234 LISYILT
+234 LVSYIGT
-241 VLGGLLLILLFYSLM
+241 VILGLFCILVFYSVLIL
-256 IVSFTKENP
+256 IFTGKNP
-265 IRFLIQIREIPI
+265 LRFLNQVREIPL

-294 VAKEKLKLKETVSD
+294 LAKEKLKLKETVAD

-321 TALYQAVATVFLSQ
+321 TALYQAIATVFLSQ
-335 VYQIELSTLDLF
+335 IYQVNLSSLDLF

-359 TAATPGVGLVILSSI
+359 TAATPGVGLVILASI

-410 AYIMNHI
+410 AFIMDHI
-417 WKEENK
+417 WKETKPNEEN

>member
-1 MSLTKIAFWKQIL
+1 MSLPKIAFWKQIFISL
-14 IALVLGLCF
+14 LLGLGV
-23 GISLNP
+23 GIGFHP
-29 EFGLV
+29 ETGLMSAE
-34 TSESIQ
+34 TIK
-40 PYLVWFKLPGDIF
+40 PYLSWLKLPGDLF

-63 LVIVSIALGVSS
+63 LVIVSVALGVSS
-75 LKNLRDLWSLGSK
+75 LKNLRDLWNLGSK

-97 IVSVSIGILLTTTT
+97 IVAVSIGILLTSIT
-111 KPGLQIQTKI
+111 KPGNRIQTKI
-121 QNQTSASTTT
+121 QNQTISVQTQSDKGT
-131 SSITI
+131 
-136 EKKEKED
+136 EE

-173 MILGVFFLTSRESGT
+173 MILGIFFLTSKESGT

-203 VVALAMKLA
+203 VVSTAMKLA
-212 PLAVLGL
+212 PLAVFGL
-219 MTYAMVQIGFSLVFG
+219 MSFAMLQIGFSLVYG
-234 LISYILT
+234 LLTYILT
-241 VLGGLLLILLFYSLM
+241 VLAGLFLVLLFYSALLFL
-256 IVSFTKENP
+256 FTKQNP
-265 IRFLIQIREIPI
+265 FVFFHQIREIPI

-294 VAKEKLKLKETVSD
+294 IAKEKLKLKETVAD

-335 VYQIELSTLDLF
+335 VYQIELSTVDLF

-374 LYTFHIPI
+374 LHTFHIPI
-382 EGITI
+382 EGIAI

-417 WKEENK
+417 WKEDTQI

>member
-1 MSLTKIAFWKQIL
+1 MSLPKIPFWKQIL
-14 IALVLGLCF
+14 ISLVLGLSL

-29 EFGLV
+29 ESGIV
-34 TSESIQ
+34 SKESIN
-40 PYLVWFKLPGDIF
+40 PYLPWLKLPGDLF

-75 LKNLRDLWSLGSK
+75 LKNLKDLWNLGSK
-88 TLLYFIFTT
+88 TLIYFIFTT
-97 IVSVSIGILLTTTT
+97 IISVSIGITLTLVS
-111 KPGLQIQTKI
+111 KPGYQIQNKI
-121 QNQTSASTTT
+121 QNQTTTD
-131 SSITI
+131 SIAI
-136 EKKEKED
+136 NVSKDKQE
-143 SIPEIIANI
+143 SIPEIITNI
-152 IPKNIVNVWSKQQML
+152 IPKNIINVWSKQQML

-173 MILGVFFLTSRESGT
+173 MMLGIFFLTSKESGT

-203 VVALAMKLA
+203 VVSLAMKLA

-219 MTYAMVQIGFSLVFG
+219 MSYAMVQIGFSLVLG
-234 LISYILT
+234 LITYILT
-241 VLGGLLLILLFYSLM
+241 VLVGLVLILIFYALM
-256 IVSFTKENP
+256 VFVFTKKNP
-265 IRFLIQIREIPI
+265 IHFFYLIREIPI

-294 VAKEKLKLKETVSD
+294 VAKEKLKLKETVAD

-335 VYQIELSTLDLF
+335 VYQIELSSIDLF

-410 AYIMNHI
+410 AYIMDHI
-417 WKEENK
+417 WKEEK

>member
-1 MSLTKIAFWKQIL
+1 MSLPKIAFWKQIL
-14 IALVLGLCF
+14 IALVLGLSL

-29 EFGLV
+29 ESGIV
-34 TSESIQ
+34 SKESII
-40 PYLVWFKLPGDIF
+40 PYLPWLKLPGDIF

-75 LKNLRDLWSLGSK
+75 LKNLKDLWNLGSK
-88 TLLYFIFTT
+88 TLIYFIFTT
-97 IVSVSIGILLTTTT
+97 IISVSIGITLTLVS
-111 KPGLQIQTKI
+111 KPGNQIQNKI
-121 QNQTSASTTT
+121 QNQSTTD
-131 SSITI
+131 SITTNVS
-136 EKKEKED
+136 KDKEE
-143 SIPEIIANI
+143 SIPEIITNI
-152 IPKNIVNVWSKQQML
+152 IPKNIINVWSKQQML

-173 MILGVFFLTSRESGT
+173 MMLGIFFLTSKESGT

-203 VVALAMKLA
+203 VVSLAMKLA

-219 MTYAMVQIGFSLVFG
+219 MSYAMVQIGFTLVMG
-234 LISYILT
+234 LITYILT
-241 VLGGLLLILLFYSLM
+241 VLVGLFLILLFYGLM
-256 IVSFTKENP
+256 VFVFTKKNP
-265 IRFLIQIREIPI
+265 IHFFYLIREIPI

-294 VAKEKLKLKETVSD
+294 VAKEKLKLKETVAD

-335 VYQIELSTLDLF
+335 VYQIELSSIDLF

-410 AYIMNHI
+410 AYIMDHI
-417 WKEENK
+417 WKEEK